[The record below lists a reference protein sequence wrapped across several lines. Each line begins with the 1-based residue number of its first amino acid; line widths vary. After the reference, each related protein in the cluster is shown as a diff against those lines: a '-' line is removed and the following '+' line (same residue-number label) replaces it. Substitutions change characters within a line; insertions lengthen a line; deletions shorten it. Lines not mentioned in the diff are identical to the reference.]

1 MDEYYLS
8 CKPSYKE
15 WHLTHQSLI
24 YGYDV
29 GRECFQV
36 LGFSRTG
43 DYGKIEMPFSE
54 VEESFHNS
62 SIAGIGFFECGTDLD
77 YSNTNPDLNLT
88 IIKTYLRDFLNSTN
102 SFLTYTPEGAVYGFK
117 TYNVLIERFKEEQSL
132 RDDIRPIHIIYEHK
146 KCMVN
151 RLQYLHEKGNLAEA
165 STLLEGYA
173 DLMDNINTLKLMQIK
188 YYFTRDQKLIDRI
201 IEGLAGIVSNE
212 EELLETL
219 LKSLDQYEL
228 KK

>member
-1 MDEYYLS
+1 
-8 CKPSYKE
+8 
-15 WHLTHQSLI
+15 
-24 YGYDV
+24 
-29 GRECFQV
+29 
-36 LGFSRTG
+36 
-43 DYGKIEMPFSE
+43 
-54 VEESFHNS
+54 
-62 SIAGIGFFECGTDLD
+62 
-77 YSNTNPDLNLT
+77 
-88 IIKTYLRDFLNSTN
+88 
-102 SFLTYTPEGAVYGFK
+102 
-117 TYNVLIERFKEEQSL
+117 
-132 RDDIRPIHIIYEHK
+132 
-146 KCMVN
+146 MVN